1 MILLI
6 AILTIMAVMMMMMM
20 MMITIDL
27 KHGSLPIFIS
37 YNKMFFS
44 LQSLAGENRMET
56 TRILATA
63 MVI

>member
-1 MILLI
+1 
-6 AILTIMAVMMMMMM
+6 MMMMMM
-20 MMITIDL
+20 MMMTIAL
-27 KHGSLPIFIS
+27 KHGSLPIFIQ

-44 LQSLAGENRMET
+44 LQSPAGENQMET

>member
-6 AILTIMAVMMMMMM
+6 AILMIMAVMMMMMI
-20 MMITIDL
+20 ITIDL
-27 KHGSLPIFIS
+27 KHGSLPISIS

>member
-6 AILTIMAVMMMMMM
+6 AILMIMAVMMMM

-37 YNKMFFS
+37 YNKLFFS